1 MTGDEMPPGD
11 WVDLTVPR
19 SIGEIVGAM
28 LLLYRRFPLLFTVLA
43 LAVVTPYDL
52 AFLGVTG
59 YGPLA
64 LLRHHE
70 ALSWLNTF
78 LRDFLVSALISAL
91 HIHAVASIG
100 AGRRPRLGPVALR
113 GIQVLPIVAATAA
126 ITYFGTLLGFL
137 LLIVPGF
144 VLGLR
149 WSVSVQAAALEREGP
164 VAALHSSRRLTAGHY
179 LHILGLF
186 LPFAALAIG
195 VDLVARGIAPG
206 SAEGVASVCIGIVVQ
221 TIVASLSALSL
232 ALLYFD
238 LRARAEAP
246 NQTS

>member
-28 LLLYRRFPLLFTVLA
+28 LLQYRRFPLLFTVLA

-113 GIQVLPIVAATAA
+113 GIQVLPVVAATAA
-126 ITYFGTLLGFL
+126 ITYFVTLLGFL

-149 WSVSVQAAALEREGP
+149 WSVSVQAAALERKGRWRRST
-164 VAALHSSRRLTAGHY
+164 AAGA
-179 LHILGLF
+179 
-186 LPFAALAIG
+186 
-195 VDLVARGIAPG
+195 
-206 SAEGVASVCIGIVVQ
+206 
-221 TIVASLSALSL
+221 
-232 ALLYFD
+232 
-238 LRARAEAP
+238 
-246 NQTS
+246 